1 MEELPVFKQ
10 KAEAIFVLDH
20 VKRINRVWMLGKLEG
35 FLQNMMVLYVLFLS
49 PYNRIEINNKPL
61 SNDYAQSSDC
71 IFF

>member
-1 MEELPVFKQ
+1 
-10 KAEAIFVLDH
+10 
-20 VKRINRVWMLGKLEG
+20 MLGKLEG

-71 IFF
+71 IFFWTNKWEMRQESKHAFNITFTYQILN